1 MKSLATLAMFMFLVS
16 PIVGIVALVFRVDV
30 ETWNTVTLLGALA
43 LLILAIGGGINLYL
57 RGRAKLEEARA
68 LNTAADARRIH
79 GIPAPAPTYN
89 TTVNMLVMRNPETG
103 DVRYLPAQDPKA
115 AGSMMRQYA
124 MQGYQLDT
132 KAKESVWKS

>member
-1 MKSLATLAMFMFLVS
+1 MRLLTFLALLMFLVA
-16 PIVGIVALVFRVDV
+16 PVVGAVALVFRVDV
-30 ETWNTVTLLGALA
+30 KTWNTVTLLAALA
-43 LLILAIGGGINLYL
+43 LLILALGGGINLYL

-103 DVRYLPAQDPKA
+103 DVRYLPPDAA
-115 AGSMMRQYA
+115 RAGSLMRQYA
-124 MQGYQLDT
+124 MQGYRLET
-132 KAKESVWKS
+132 TTN

>member
-1 MKSLATLAMFMFLVS
+1 MRLLTFLALLMFLVA
-16 PIVGIVALVFRVDV
+16 PVVGAVALVFRVDV
-30 ETWNTVTLLGALA
+30 KTWNTVTLLAALA

-103 DVRYLPAQDPKA
+103 DVRYLPTQDPKA
-115 AGSMMRQYA
+115 AGGMMRQYA
-124 MQGYQLDT
+124 MQGYRLET
-132 KAKESVWKS
+132 TTN

>member
-1 MKSLATLAMFMFLVS
+1 MRLLTFLALLMFLVA
-16 PIVGIVALVFRVDV
+16 PVVGAVALVFRVDV
-30 ETWNTVTLLGALA
+30 ATWNTVTLLAALG

-103 DVRYLPAQDPKA
+103 DVRYLPPDAA
-115 AGSMMRQYA
+115 RAGSLMRQYA
-124 MQGYQLDT
+124 MQGYRLET
-132 KAKESVWKS
+132 TTN

>member
-43 LLILAIGGGINLYL
+43 LLILSLGGGINLYL

-79 GIPAPAPTYN
+79 GMPLPAPTYN
-89 TTVNMLVMRNPETG
+89 TTVNMLIMRNPETG

-132 KAKESVWKS
+132 KESVWKS

>member
-1 MKSLATLAMFMFLVS
+1 MRLLTFLALLMFLVA
-16 PIVGIVALVFRVDV
+16 PVVGAVALVFRVDV
-30 ETWNTVTLLGALA
+30 ATWNTVTLLAALA
-43 LLILAIGGGINLYL
+43 LLILALGGGINLYL

-103 DVRYLPAQDPKA
+103 DVRYLPPDAA
-115 AGSMMRQYA
+115 RAGSLMRQYA
-124 MQGYQLDT
+124 MQGYRLET
-132 KAKESVWKS
+132 TTN

>member
-1 MKSLATLAMFMFLVS
+1 MKSLATLAMLMFLVS

-30 ETWNTVTLLGALA
+30 KTWNTVTLLGALA

-79 GIPAPAPTYN
+79 GMPLPAPTYN

-103 DVRYLPAQDPKA
+103 DVRYLPAQDAKM

-124 MQGYQLDT
+124 LQGYQLLDT
-132 KAKESVWKS
+132 EPR